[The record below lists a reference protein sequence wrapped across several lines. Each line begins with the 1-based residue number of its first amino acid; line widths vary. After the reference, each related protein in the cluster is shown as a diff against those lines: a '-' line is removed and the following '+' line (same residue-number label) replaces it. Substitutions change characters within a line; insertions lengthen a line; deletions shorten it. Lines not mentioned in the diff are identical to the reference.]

1 MTNQKRQ
8 QLTDIHNDKMEGIET
23 LKKKNGKMVR
33 NHIGPTPD
41 LEKHLKPDWWKRI
54 FNSMYL
60 KTDADVVE
68 DKSITAQEVGLFIES
83 LNLGQEDSVLDLA
96 CGQGRHLFELARRG
110 FKNLSGLDRSRYLI
124 QKARTRSKLEGV
136 SIAFKEGDARKLPF
150 PTDTFDCVT
159 ILGNSFGYFEST
171 DDDQKILKE
180 VFRVLKPGGQLLMDV
195 ADGEWLKVNY
205 VQRSWEWIDKKHFV
219 CRERS
224 LASDNERLVSREVV
238 TNIEK
243 GVVVDQFY
251 AERLYTRQSLNQLIN
266 LVGFKQLE
274 FHGQIGSAS
283 QRNQDLGMMERRMI
297 LTAHVIKEWS
307 PKKLK
312 KAVKNIVVLMGDPS
326 LNDIIKPDEVFDDDD
341 FNTINQLKVALSK
354 LGDYKFSYLN
364 NHATLSADLMK
375 IKGKTDFVF
384 NLCDEGFNNEAI
396 KELHIPA
403 LLEVLKLPYTG
414 SNPQNLAYCYD
425 KSLIRGI
432 ANEMGVPVADA
443 FFIKPEDNLFE
454 INISFPVIAKPNF
467 GDSSFGITQK
477 SVAANI
483 EELSEAILKIRQQ
496 FGYGKPILV
505 EEFLTGAE
513 ISVGIIGNVPEDYM
527 VLPVIE
533 EDYSDLPDDL
543 PRICGYEAKWLPG
556 SPYFK
561 ALKSVPAN
569 LPREMESTIVSDC
582 LKLFERLECR
592 DYCRFDWRFDQHGQ
606 PKLLEVNPNPG
617 WCWDGHLAKMAH
629 IGGKDYSGMLDAI
642 LKAAERRIT
651 I

>member
-1 MTNQKRQ
+1 
-8 QLTDIHNDKMEGIET
+8 
-23 LKKKNGKMVR
+23 MVR